1 MVIPTPFMPTLTS
14 SWNEKHMIGIRIGQS
29 IGPFIKQVSEV
40 THVPNFDKVNKFVT
54 FPYTNKTLLNIG

>member
-1 MVIPTPFMPTLTS
+1 MVIPTTLITTLTF
-14 SWNEKHMIGIRIGQS
+14 SWNEKHIRIGQS

-40 THVPNFDKVNKFVT
+40 THVPTFDKVNKFVT